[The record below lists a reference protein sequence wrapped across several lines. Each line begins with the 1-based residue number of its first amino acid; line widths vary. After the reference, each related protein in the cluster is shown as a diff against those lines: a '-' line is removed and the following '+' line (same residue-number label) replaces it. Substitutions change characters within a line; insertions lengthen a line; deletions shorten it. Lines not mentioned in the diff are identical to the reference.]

1 MNDLG
6 KKKNVQNKNITRRTQ
21 TYERDIAIGYDPFD
35 REGDLLITDEDR
47 AIEYDPD
54 FAKDLLKNLIDNLSD
69 LPSSTDEKKSEFDLD
84 SQGFIRRKRRVTREN
99 FDLDDILGTFNIDDF
114 GNIVLDTQALRDN
127 LGRRVNK
134 HGYLV
139 DAKGNILN
147 QEGDILFHYAE
158 LDEDEDLPHPYR
170 FEKRRKHLLKEKSLK
185 FGMTTEGAEARRL
198 FDIDSVMMNE
208 DEQVEEEFQKL
219 RDLSRPSSVDSLM
232 GNNNMRMINNNS
244 AEKDL
249 NLDLE
254 DHESKSAADKRAI
267 QMAKAYG
274 GQPPVKKDKKKK
286 TTEKKAVPKTL
297 DDFRPPTDRL
307 FPSLLLQQEE
317 ERVKKIA
324 KVAYR
329 QQQDVDGVEGAD
341 SVGFQEFFKSQMKE
355 LEQNRIIQQE
365 THQRNHA

>member
-1 MNDLG
+1 M
-6 KKKNVQNKNITRRTQ
+6 
-21 TYERDIAIGYDPFD
+21 
-35 REGDLLITDEDR
+35 
-47 AIEYDPD
+47 
-54 FAKDLLKNLIDNLSD
+54 
-69 LPSSTDEKKSEFDLD
+69 
-84 SQGFIRRKRRVTREN
+84 
-99 FDLDDILGTFNIDDF
+99 DDILGTFNIDDF

-329 QQQDVDGVEGAD
+329 
-341 SVGFQEFFKSQMKE
+341 
-355 LEQNRIIQQE
+355 
-365 THQRNHA
+365 